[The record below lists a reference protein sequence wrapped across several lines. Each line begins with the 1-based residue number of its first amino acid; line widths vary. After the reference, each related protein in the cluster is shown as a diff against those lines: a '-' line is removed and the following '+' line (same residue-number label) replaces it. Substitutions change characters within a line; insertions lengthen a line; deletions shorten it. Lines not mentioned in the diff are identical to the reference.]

1 MKTKNEEI
9 KKEYDFV
16 VIGGGPSGSVF
27 STLVA
32 KEGHDVLILEGSKF
46 PRFAVG
52 EIIAPTAMWR
62 MWNRLGISKEMLDKK
77 FVKKWGAGWI
87 SPNGTLFN
95 FHQDVFPE
103 DPVCHAHVYQ
113 LDRSVYDHF
122 LLNNARENDVTALEE
137 ARVEELLYNDE
148 GRMNGVT
155 FLKDGKKHEVRC
167 KLVVDAS
174 GRANFIPRKLDIRME
189 REKLNSFACFAHWEG
204 CLRDKG
210 KHAGD
215 VRLLFTENNL
225 WYWWAPLKSPKASI
239 GIVADVDTHYEE
251 YSKDPEA
258 FYDKWV
264 TNHPYLKRRIEG
276 AKRITDFEGVKNKMK
291 KNNGATLTNFHAKST
306 ETAGDGWVLAG
317 DSLGFVDPVFS
328 LGLHLAQSGSE
339 ILADAVIKGMK
350 EDDLSKDFLYKEYHD
365 KYQEEFGAIQG
376 HIYHWATYYFD
387 PRVVDIFLKWGN
399 KYSRIRDIYIRTFI
413 AFEKKA
419 IKEFS
424 ALFEKMLSAK
434 YLADQRETPDL
445 AEEKSIEEEVTLMS

>member
-1 MKTKNEEI
+1 MRMNMKN
-9 KKEYDFV
+9 EYDFI
-16 VIGGGPSGSVF
+16 VIGGGPSGSIF

-32 KEGHDVLILEGSKF
+32 QEGHDVLVLEGSKF

-62 MWNRLGISKEMLDKK
+62 TWNRLGISKEVLDKK

-95 FHQDVFPE
+95 FHQDVFPD

-113 LDRSVYDHF
+113 LDRAVYDNF
-122 LLNNARENDVTALEE
+122 LLKYARQNNVTALEE
-137 ARVEELLYNDE
+137 ARVEELLYDE
-148 GRMNGVT
+148 DGRMNGVI
-155 FLKDGKKHEVRC
+155 FSKDGEQHEVRC

-174 GRANFIPRKLDIRME
+174 GRANFIPRKLDLRME

-204 CLRDKG
+204 CVRDKG

-215 VRLLFTENNL
+215 VRLLFTEDNL

-264 TNHPYLKRRIEG
+264 AKLPYLKKRIEG
-276 AKRITDFEGVKNKMK
+276 ATRITDFSGLKEKM
-291 KNNGATLTNFHAKST
+291 NRSIGSTLTNFHAKST
-306 ETAGDGWVLAG
+306 QTVGNGWVLAG
-317 DSLGFVDPVFS
+317 DSLGFVDPIFS
-328 LGLHLAQSGSE
+328 LGLHLAQSGSV

-350 EDDLSKDFLYKEYHD
+350 ENNLSQEFLEKEYHE
-365 KYQEEFGAIQG
+365 KYQQEFEEISV
-376 HIYHWATYYFD
+376 HIYQWATHYFN
-387 PRVVDIFLKWGN
+387 PRFVDIFLRWGN
-399 KYSRIRDIYIRTFI
+399 KYKRVRDIYIRTFI
-413 AFEKKA
+413 AFEEEA
-419 IKEFS
+419 IKKFS
-424 ALFEKMLSAK
+424 KLFDRMTYARQ
-434 YLADQRETPDL
+434 LADEQAEAKHELETIS
-445 AEEKSIEEEVTLMS
+445 K